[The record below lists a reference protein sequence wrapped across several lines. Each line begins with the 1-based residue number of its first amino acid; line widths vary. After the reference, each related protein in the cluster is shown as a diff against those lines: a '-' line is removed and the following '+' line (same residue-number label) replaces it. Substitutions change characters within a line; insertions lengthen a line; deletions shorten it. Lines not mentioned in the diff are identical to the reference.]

1 MGVEEFLSTMDAL
14 RFDTDLDETYPELR
28 GMAQK
33 AYPYIR
39 KIYNMMYEAG
49 MLSESVNKKSLK
61 EFQMPNEPATDYEG
75 NDLNFD
81 SIVDQAVS
89 VIDRM
94 QENGEDIKWV
104 DVAKNMGFRL
114 ETLNETDMELLHDAI
129 EHAMALPGIEED
141 EMFSESKIRE
151 AVEKYLKENYTFDD
165 GIIANYQPGKY
176 YVYEL
181 FYNMQN
187 KTLEPDSYGTY
198 NDIDY
203 DSPEEAFPQIKHN
216 ASIPVDSVYND
227 RFDDGNGEIP
237 VFAICAAN
245 EDGELIAIDNNF
257 YVNQKF
263 ANEIEGIKNG
273 LAQMGYTNANIKTIG
288 INESKLNESYGIGYQ
303 GKFLKKGGW
312 GPTFTSFPEDAIKFN
327 NPKQAQLYIDNNLDD
342 FGASVVSLPL
352 DESKTK
358 RHNMPKDKNAA
369 QRKGNRDAEKDIYG
383 DGFKSKNKIHK
394 SEKYNR
400 QDNKININNI
410 QNENKRTISQ
420 DDLMS
425 MISESIKKFIKLN

>member
-14 RFDTDLDETYPELR
+14 RFNTDLDETYPELR
-28 GMAQK
+28 GMVQK

-49 MLSESVNKKSLK
+49 MLSEQKSNKKTLK
-61 EFQMPNEPATDYEG
+61 EFQMPNEPTTDYEG

-81 SIVDQAVS
+81 SVVDQAVS

-141 EMFSESKIRE
+141 EMFSESKIIE
-151 AVEKYLKENYTFDD
+151 AVKKYLKENYSFDE
-165 GIIANYQPGKY
+165 GIIANYEPGKY
-176 YVYEL
+176 YIYEL
-181 FYNMQN
+181 FYNIQN

-227 RFDDGNGEIP
+227 RFDDGEFPI
-237 VFAICAAN
+237 FAICTAN
-245 EDGELIAIDNNF
+245 EDGELISIDNNF

-263 ANEIEGIKNG
+263 ANEIEDIKNC
-273 LAQMGYTNANIKTIG
+273 LAQMGYANANIKTIG

-303 GKFLKKGGW
+303 GRFLKQGGW
-312 GPTFTSFPEDAIKFN
+312 GPTFTSFPEDALKFS
-327 NPKQAQLYIDNNLDD
+327 NPRQAQMYIDKNLDD

-383 DGFKSKNKIHK
+383 DGFKSKTKIHK
-394 SEKYNR
+394 QEKYNR
-400 QDNKININNI
+400 QDNKINVNNI
-410 QNENKRTISQ
+410 QNETRTISHE
-420 DDLMS
+420 DLMS
-425 MISESIKKFIKLN
+425 LVTESIKKYLKMN